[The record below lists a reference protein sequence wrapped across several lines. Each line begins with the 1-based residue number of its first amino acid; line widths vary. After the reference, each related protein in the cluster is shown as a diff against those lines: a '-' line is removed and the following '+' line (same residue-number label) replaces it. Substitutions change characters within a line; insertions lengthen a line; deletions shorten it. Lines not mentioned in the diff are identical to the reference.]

1 MIKPLH
7 WIACLTG
14 LGAMAVLVS
23 CGTPN
28 RGTGGPSGAPVYK
41 VGAPY
46 QIDGTWYYPA
56 EDYTYDQTG
65 IASWYGPK
73 FDGRRTANGEIFD
86 MTKMTAAHRTL
97 PLPSVVQVT
106 NLENGRQ
113 IVVRVNDRGPFARGR
128 IIDLSRKSARRLGFA
143 RRGTA
148 KVRVR
153 ILAEESLTL
162 NFDARRG
169 AAAEPR
175 QTTITAVPRQAVTE
189 IGISPPKK
197 FRLPKQVA
205 ARSDVASAA
214 AAFEAAPVTVVPVR
228 PSSIFVQAGAFAD
241 AGNAKRLRDRL
252 ASVGPTR
259 IDKVVVAK
267 RKFYRVRMG
276 PVATVADGDK
286 LLSAVVGA
294 GIAGAHLIVD

>member
-1 MIKPLH
+1 MTKPLP
-7 WIACLTG
+7 WIVCLTG
-14 LGAMAVLVS
+14 LCAMAVLES
-23 CGTPN
+23 CGAPGL
-28 RGTGGPSGAPVYK
+28 RTGGPSGAPEYK

-46 QIDGTWYYPA
+46 RIDGTWYYPA

-65 IASWYGPK
+65 IASWYGPN
-73 FDGRRTANGEIFD
+73 FHGRRTANGEIFD

-97 PLPSVVQVT
+97 PLPSIVQVT

-162 NFDARRG
+162 NFGARGG
-169 AAAEPR
+169 AA
-175 QTTITAVPRQAVTE
+175 PRQAVTE
-189 IGISPPKK
+189 SGTPPPIYY
-197 FRLPKQVA
+197 RGPKQVA
-205 ARSDVASAA
+205 VRPGASSAA

-228 PSSIFVQAGAFAD
+228 PSGIFVQAGAFAD
-241 AGNAKRLRDRL
+241 AGNAERLRDRL
-252 ASVGPTR
+252 TSVGTAR
-259 IDKVVVAK
+259 IEKVIVAN
-267 RKFYRVRMG
+267 RAFYRVRMG
-276 PVATVADGDK
+276 PVANVADGDR

-294 GIAGAHLIVD
+294 GISDARLIVD